1 MKTIYLASSLTALL
15 ASAALVPMSAQAAD
29 YVIDTQGAHA
39 FIQFR
44 VNHLGYSWLYGRFNT
59 FEGTFSYDADDLAAS
74 SIQLTIDTRSVDS
87 NHAERDRHLRNEDFL
102 NTSRYPE
109 ATFKSTRVEATDDGR
124 IALHG
129 ELTLNGI
136 TKALV
141 IDAEKM
147 GEGTDPWGGH
157 RAGFSGTTEFALKDF
172 GINYDLGPA
181 STHVYLDLTVEG
193 IRQ

>member
-1 MKTIYLASSLTALL
+1 MKNLWLASSLTALF
-15 ASAALVPMSAQAAD
+15 ASAALAPTPVQSAD
-29 YVIDTQGAHA
+29 YVIDTKGAHA

-44 VNHLGYSWLYGRFNT
+44 VNHLGFSWLYGRFNN

-87 NHAERDRHLRNEDFL
+87 NHAERDLHLRDEDFL

-129 ELTLNGI
+129 ELTLNGV

-147 GEGTDPWGGH
+147 GEGKDPWGGY
-157 RAGFSGTTEFALKDF
+157 RAGFSGTTKFALKDF
-172 GINYDLGPA
+172 NINYDLGPA
-181 STHVYLDLTVEG
+181 ATHVYLDLTVEG

>member
-1 MKTIYLASSLTALL
+1 MK
-15 ASAALVPMSAQAAD
+15 AALVASVILLGSAMSFSPRVAQAAD
-29 YVIDTQGAHA
+29 YHIDTEGAHA

-44 VNHLGYSWLYGRFNT
+44 VNHLGFSWLYGRFNQFT
-59 FEGTFSYDADDLAAS
+59 GSFHYDAADLSTAH
-74 SIQLTIDTRSVDS
+74 IGLTIDTSSIDS
-87 NHAERDRHLRNEDFL
+87 NHQERDQHLRSADFL
-102 NTSRYPE
+102 NVAAHPE
-109 ATFKSTRVEATDDGR
+109 AHFRSTQIKATDDGR
-124 IALHG
+124 LAVHG

-136 TKALV
+136 TRALV

-157 RAGFSGTTEFALKDF
+157 RAGFSGTTKFALRDF

-181 STHVYLDLTVEG
+181 ATHVYLDLTVEG